1 MIIEQFRQSVRRC
14 IDGRSLTSLESV
26 PTSSTVTLIV
36 AVAFVTTTD
45 VLLVTPTFPAMGT
58 AFGIA
63 ETRVSLVVTVYAIP
77 SVFLAPVVGY
87 LADRIGRR
95 RVLVSCLSVFGVAG
109 SLITVAPTFRIVLL
123 LRAVQGIAAG
133 SILSSLALTLVGDHF
148 VDEQHDKMMG
158 MTVAAVSVGAAVY
171 PSLGGYLTTISWRAP
186 FAVYFV
192 CLPLALAAY
201 LILDGSSAERSTET
215 GYLTTAIRE
224 LPLGRMVRTYGLLAT
239 GFTVMFGGIYVL
251 LPLYLQAEFGLTSVE
266 VGLVGSFVLGITAVT
281 STESDRFRRRFDRR
295 ERLALGFGTFG
306 AGTAVIG
313 ASVVLPL
320 FVVALVAVGTGL
332 GIMIPT
338 LFAVISDLAPDRL
351 RAGVMSL
358 RTTTVG
364 ITQTVGP
371 VLFTLS
377 SGAVGYRS
385 VFFGAG
391 VTLLGTTLLV
401 GHR

>member
-14 IDGRSLTSLESV
+14 IGGRSLTSLESV
-26 PTSSTVTLIV
+26 PTSSTATLIV

-45 VLLVTPTFPAMGT
+45 VLLVTPTFPAMGMT
-58 AFGIA
+58 FGIS
-63 ETRVSLVVTVYAIP
+63 ETRASLVVTVYAIP

-123 LRAVQGIAAG
+123 LRAGQGIAAG

-201 LILDGSSAERSTET
+201 LILDGSTAERSTET
-215 GYLTTAIRE
+215 EYLTTAVRE
-224 LPLGRMVRTYGLLAT
+224 LPLGRMVRTYSLLAT

-313 ASVVLPL
+313 ASVVLPF

-338 LFAVISDLAPDRL
+338 LFAIISDLAPDRL

-401 GHR
+401 GRR